1 MDNEGFSTCGVRMI
15 RIYHNP
21 RCSTSRK
28 ALETLQATGRPVE
41 VVEYL
46 HELPPRAEL
55 RDMIRAAGLSVRDAL
70 RPKEPA
76 YESLGLADTALTDE
90 QLLDAVEQHP
100 VLLNRPFVVTDKGT
114 RLCRPFERIQEIL

>member
-1 MDNEGFSTCGVRMI
+1 MI

-28 ALETLQATGRPVE
+28 ALETLQATGRSVE

-46 HELPPRAEL
+46 HALPPRDEL
-55 RDMIRAAGLSVRDAL
+55 RELIRAAGLTIRAAL
-70 RPKEPA
+70 RPKEAA
-76 YESLGLADTALTDE
+76 YESLGLSDTTLTDE
-90 QLLDAVEQHP
+90 QLLDAIEQHP

>member
-1 MDNEGFSTCGVRMI
+1 MGAFHLENRMI

-28 ALETLQATGRPVE
+28 ALETLQATGQAVE

-46 HELPPRAEL
+46 HALPPRESL
-55 RDMIRAAGLSVRDAL
+55 RALIQAAGLSVRDAL
-70 RPKEPA
+70 RPKESA
-76 YESLGLADTALTDE
+76 YESLGLADTTLTDD
-90 QLLDAVEQHP
+90 QLLDAIEQHP

-114 RLCRPFERIQEIL
+114 RLCRPFEKIQEIL

>member
-1 MDNEGFSTCGVRMI
+1 MI

-28 ALETLQATGRPVE
+28 ALETLQATGHSVD

-46 HELPPRAEL
+46 HALPPRAEL
-55 RDMIRAAGLSVRDAL
+55 RALIQAAGLTVRDAM
-70 RPKEPA
+70 RPKEPL
-76 YESLGLADTALTDE
+76 YETLGLADAGLSDD
-90 QLLDAVEQHP
+90 QLLDAIEQHP

-114 RLCRPFERIQEIL
+114 RLCRPFEKIQEIL

>member
-1 MDNEGFSTCGVRMI
+1 MDKMGAFPPEIRMN

-28 ALETLQATGRPVE
+28 ALEALQATGQPVE

-46 HELPPRAEL
+46 HALPPRDTL
-55 RDMIRAAGLSVRDAL
+55 RALIQAAGLTVRDAL
-70 RPKEPA
+70 RSKESV
-76 YESLGLADTALTDE
+76 YETLGLSDPALSDE
-90 QLLDAVEQHP
+90 QLLDAIEQHP

-114 RLCRPFERIQEIL
+114 RLCRPFETLHEIL

>member
-1 MDNEGFSTCGVRMI
+1 MI

-46 HELPPRAEL
+46 RALPPRDEL
-55 RDMIRAAGLSVRDAL
+55 RGLIHAAGLTVREAL
-70 RPKEPA
+70 RAKESV
-76 YESLGLADTALTDE
+76 YETLGLADPALTDE
-90 QLLDAVEQHP
+90 QLLDVIERHP

-114 RLCRPFERIQEIL
+114 RLCRPFEAIQDIL

>member
-1 MDNEGFSTCGVRMI
+1 MI

-46 HELPPRAEL
+46 RAPPPRDEL
-55 RDMIRAAGLSVRDAL
+55 RELIRAAGLTVREAL
-70 RPKEPA
+70 RAKEPA
-76 YESLGLADTALTDE
+76 YETLGLSDPALTDE
-90 QLLDAVEQHP
+90 QLLDAIERHP
-100 VLLNRPFVVTDKGT
+100 VLLNRPFVVTDRGT
-114 RLCRPFERIQEIL
+114 RLCRPFETIRDVL

>member
-1 MDNEGFSTCGVRMI
+1 MI

-46 HELPPRAEL
+46 HHLPPRDALREL
-55 RDMIRAAGLSVRDAL
+55 IRAAGLTVREAL
-70 RPKEPA
+70 RAKEPA
-76 YESLGLADTALTDE
+76 YESLGLADPALTDE
-90 QLLDAVEQHP
+90 QLLDAIERHP

-114 RLCRPFERIQEIL
+114 RLCRPFDTIQEIL

>member
-1 MDNEGFSTCGVRMI
+1 MI

-28 ALETLQATGRPVE
+28 ALETLQATGQAVD

-46 HELPPRAEL
+46 HALPPRAEL
-55 RDMIRAAGLSVRDAL
+55 RALIQAAGLTVREAM
-70 RPKEPA
+70 RPKESV
-76 YESLGLADTALTDE
+76 YESLGLADPALTDE
-90 QLLDAVEQHP
+90 QLLDAIEQHP

-114 RLCRPFERIQEIL
+114 RLCRPFETIQEIL

>member
-1 MDNEGFSTCGVRMI
+1 MI

-46 HELPPRAEL
+46 RAPPPRDEL
-55 RDMIRAAGLSVRDAL
+55 RELIRAAGLTVREAL
-70 RPKEPA
+70 RAKEPA
-76 YESLGLADTALTDE
+76 YETLGLSDPALTDE
-90 QLLDAVEQHP
+90 QLLDAIERLTHAVEEQSRLFPKAPCRLELHEL
-100 VLLNRPFVVTDKGT
+100 VDAVFV
-114 RLCRPFERIQEIL
+114 FERSEVGLHSC